1 MFVFGATVK
10 TLTFCFQDLPN
21 RQLKVLVADRNV
33 IETADA
39 ERKCV
44 KPEGLQQQIDQVVLK
59 FPDGRSF
66 VR

>member
-1 MFVFGATVK
+1 MCVK
-10 TLTFCFQDLPN
+10 VTHNFQDLPN
-21 RQLKVLVADRNV
+21 RQLKVLVGDRNV

-44 KPEGLQQQIDQVVLK
+44 KPEGLQEQLDQVVLN